1 MSEEPEA
8 SRASRLRRLTQCPS
22 RKRKTQARNRRR
34 STLSSSAK
42 FESKPLTSGP
52 ISGSPNRATRERQ
65 RARREAGEYLNVT
78 GVRLMVPLSIR
89 SRSVRDVTCDRLAGR
104 LQLEAFSGESFQ
116 GRPARSN
123 SCWRRGRRRCVSRS
137 SAMSSS
143 TPAASADPV
152 ASLRIFA
159 N

>member
-52 ISGSPNRATRERQ
+52 ISGSPNRAAQERQ

-78 GVRLMVPLSIR
+78 GVRLVPLSVR
-89 SRSVRDVTCDRLAGR
+89 SRSIRDITCDPRAGMPR
-104 LQLEAFSGESFQ
+104 A
-116 GRPARSN
+116 
-123 SCWRRGRRRCVSRS
+123 
-137 SAMSSS
+137 
-143 TPAASADPV
+143 
-152 ASLRIFA
+152 
-159 N
+159 